1 MRLNTVVTLGASAAF
16 GIMAVILARGWI
28 NDAIES
34 EFRDNRPTKMASAPK
49 AQDTFPVIV
58 VTNDMNFGDTLTQA
72 SLRVVNYPE
81 DAVPQGSYSSM
92 DEIFKDV
99 TKRTV
104 VLNQMRLNEPLMNYK
119 ISGPG
124 GKGSLSARI
133 SEGYRA
139 AAIRV
144 DDVSGVAGFIVPG
157 DFVDVI
163 FTREN
168 PQNTQRQTDQS
179 DLIADVLLQNVKVLG
194 IDQNLNENSS
204 AADVA
209 RSVTVEVKTADAQRL
224 HLALESGTLSLMLR
238 SAGETAVEPSLT
250 VKASQLGKAPVRKV
264 KPQPRKPKIVI
275 PKAEG
280 SNVAQVTIIRGETR
294 DEVSVLREDTKLEMA
309 GG

>member
-16 GIMAVILARGWI
+16 GVMAVILARGWI
-28 NDAIES
+28 NEAIES
-34 EFRDNRPTKMASAPK
+34 EFRDSRPISMTSAPK
-49 AQDTFPVIV
+49 VQNTFPVVIAA
-58 VTNDMNFGDTLTQA
+58 NDLNFGDTLTED
-72 SLRVVNYPE
+72 SLRVVEYPE
-81 DAVPQGSYSSM
+81 DAVPQGSYTSIN
-92 DEIFKDV
+92 EIFTDI

-124 GKGSLSARI
+124 GKSSLSARI

-163 FTREN
+163 FTRDN
-168 PQNTQRQTDQS
+168 PQNTQRQGDQP
-179 DLIADVLLQNVKVLG
+179 DLIADVLLQNIKVLG

-204 AADVA
+204 TADVA
-209 RSVTVEVKTADAQRL
+209 RTVTVEVKTADAQSL
-224 HLALESGTLSLMLR
+224 HLALESGTLSLTLR
-238 SAGETAVEPSLT
+238 SAGETALESSLT
-250 VKASQLGKAPVRKV
+250 VKASQLGKVPAKSIKR
-264 KPQPRKPKIVI
+264 QLGKPKIVTS
-275 PKAEG
+275 KAERP
-280 SNVAQVTIIRGETR
+280 NVAQVTIIRGETR